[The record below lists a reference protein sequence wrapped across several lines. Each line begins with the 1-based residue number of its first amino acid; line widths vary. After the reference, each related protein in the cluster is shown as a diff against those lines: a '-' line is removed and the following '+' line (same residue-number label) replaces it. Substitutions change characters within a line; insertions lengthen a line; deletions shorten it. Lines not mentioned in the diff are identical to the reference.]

1 MNEEKMNNAK
11 LELDDQ
17 ELENVAGGYRVQP
30 SIPIGSPNL
39 KVMYCTKCRSQNV
52 RGVAGQKYHCND
64 CGADFDP
71 STPCPQ
77 FL

>member
-17 ELENVAGGYRVQP
+17 DLENVAGGYRVQP

-39 KVMYCTKCRSQNV
+39 KVMYCTRLQERARRGRPKVPLQRLWCR
-52 RGVAGQKYHCND
+52 
-64 CGADFDP
+64 
-71 STPCPQ
+71 
-77 FL
+77 L